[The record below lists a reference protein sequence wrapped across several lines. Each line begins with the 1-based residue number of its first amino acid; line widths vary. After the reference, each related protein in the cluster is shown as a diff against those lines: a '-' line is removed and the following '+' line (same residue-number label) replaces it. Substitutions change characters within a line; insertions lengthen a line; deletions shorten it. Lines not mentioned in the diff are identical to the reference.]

1 MRIPN
6 KKARRLAS
14 LFCWAYV
21 HQKPPDEFIK
31 ISGVFLKN
39 LPTKFIQHPQSSSCG

>member
-31 ISGVFLKN
+31 ISGVFFEKERLKRQ
-39 LPTKFIQHPQSSSCG
+39 KIAK